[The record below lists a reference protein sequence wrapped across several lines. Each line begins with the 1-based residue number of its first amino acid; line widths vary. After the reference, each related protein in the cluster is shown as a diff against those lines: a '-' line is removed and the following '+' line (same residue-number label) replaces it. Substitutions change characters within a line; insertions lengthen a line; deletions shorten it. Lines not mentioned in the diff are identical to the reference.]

1 MTEENSTPEAE
12 QPKPRRGRPPKQKVE
27 PEAPAPAP
35 AAEEETTTL
44 DIASLEIDGIMPAD
58 LAKRVPEPKASIGR
72 IVRYVTG
79 QGTIRPAIISALV
92 EEDEVQLT
100 VFNSQGA
107 VFADNVPFAPEDAA
121 VPGTYHWPTFD

>member
-1 MTEENSTPEAE
+1 MTEENSTPENTAPEAE
-12 QPKPRRGRPPKQKVE
+12 QPKPRRGRPPKPKTEEPKVE
-27 PEAPAPAP
+27 LEWLDEPEIV
-35 AAEEETTTL
+35 E
-44 DIASLEIDGIMPAD
+44 
-58 LAKRVPEPKASIGR
+58 RPEPRASIGR